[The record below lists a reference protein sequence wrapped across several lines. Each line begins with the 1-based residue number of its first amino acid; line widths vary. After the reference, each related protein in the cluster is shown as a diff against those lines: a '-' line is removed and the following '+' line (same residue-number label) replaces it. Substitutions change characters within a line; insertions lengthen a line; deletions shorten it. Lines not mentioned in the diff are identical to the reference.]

1 MRLEIRD
8 LRLVSAIAEHGNLT
22 RAGQQL
28 YLTQSA
34 LSHQLADLERRIG
47 GVLFE
52 RSGRRMIP
60 TRLGEH
66 LCERAKPALA
76 QIAALEQDLVQ
87 MAAGR
92 QAVLRLATECYTG
105 YHWLPPVLE
114 AFRQRH
120 PGVEVRIVPEAT
132 SNPVAALVAGTID
145 LCVLNSRV
153 KDRRVHITP
162 LFNDELVL
170 VVGATH
176 RLAGKRLVDPTELR
190 DERILTYSPPKDS
203 QAFQAILAP
212 AGVSPGQLSVLQ
224 LTEGIIELVKAG
236 MGVSILARWALDPY
250 VDSGAIRLIPI
261 NHPGVARRWQVATRA
276 TRPKPDFIDDFIG
289 FLQHTIAS
297 PPRGQPRFSII
308 RTVARLEGKTR
319 KTASSMRTAM

>member
-8 LRLVSAIAEHGNLT
+8 LRLVSAIAEQGNLT

-47 GVLFE
+47 GSLFE

-76 QIAALEQDLVQ
+76 QIGALERDLVE
-87 MAAGR
+87 MASGR
-92 QAVLRLATECYTG
+92 EAVLRIATECYTG

-114 AFRQRH
+114 AFHRRH
-120 PGVEVRIVPEAT
+120 PGVDVRIVPEAT

-145 LCVLNSRV
+145 LCVLNTRV
-153 KDRRVHITP
+153 KDRRIAITP

-170 VVGATH
+170 VVGESH
-176 RLAGKRLVDPTELR
+176 RLANKRVIEPAELR
-190 DERILTYSPPKDS
+190 EERFLMYSPPSDS
-203 QAFQAILAP
+203 QAFQSILAP
-212 AGVSPGQLSVLQ
+212 VGVSPGQLSVLQ
-224 LTEGIIELVKAG
+224 LTEAILELVKAG
-236 MGVSILARWALDPY
+236 LGVSILARWAVDPY
-250 VDSGAIRLIPI
+250 LDSGSLRLIPI

-276 TRPKPDFIDDFIG
+276 TKPAPEFINDFIG
-289 FLQHTIAS
+289 FLEHTIAS
-297 PPRGQPRFSII
+297 PPRGQPRFSVI
-308 RTVARLEGKTR
+308 RSVARLENKAR
-319 KTASSMRTAM
+319 KTAVAHA

>member
-76 QIAALEQDLVQ
+76 QIATLEQDLVE

-114 AFRQRH
+114 AFRLRH

-153 KDRRVHITP
+153 KDRRVSVRP

-170 VVGATH
+170 VVGASH

-190 DERILTYSPPKDS
+190 DERILMYSPPKDS

-224 LTEGIIELVKAG
+224 LTEGILELVKAG
-236 MGVSILARWALDPY
+236 MGVSILARWAVDPY
-250 VDSGAIRLIPI
+250 LDSGALRLIPI

-276 TRPKPDFIDDFIG
+276 TRPMPEFIDDFIG
-289 FLQHTIAS
+289 FLEHTIAS
-297 PPRGQPRFSII
+297 PPRGQPRFSVI
-308 RTVARLEGKTR
+308 RSVARLEGKTR
-319 KTASSMRTAM
+319 KTAGAMTR